1 MTAAETSSPR
11 PAPRRRRLWL
21 WVPLALVV
29 LAVGAAGLWFYVLGP
44 RPPDVDVAEAGPGVA
59 QDIAE
64 GRQSVRLFPFSAEA
78 WGNLGMI
85 LHLYE
90 YFPEAG
96 ECYARAAQLAP
107 RNPRWPY
114 LQGVIQMRFD
124 LERSL
129 PLLKRAVELG
139 GDVPTPRLL
148 YGEALL
154 LGGRPEA
161 AEGPFR
167 SVLEQQPD
175 NARALL
181 GLGRVAFG
189 RGDLAAS
196 RDFLE
201 RSAALAPRVRTTQA
215 LLGQVYLQGGD
226 AAAAEMKRALAA
238 TLPENPA
245 WPDPY
250 RKINL
255 QELRGEA
262 AAVFQSTALREQ
274 KKEKEAID
282 LLQRAL
288 VRHPQSATLQR
299 ALGRT
304 YVALGDYAAAD
315 KAYQEAVRLRPDSVE
330 SQYERGRLLE
340 HQGNPRAA
348 AESFRQALRLRP
360 HYGEA
365 HYHLGQCLEAQG
377 DTAGAIKAY
386 REAVHYQPELAAA
399 HQALGALLAMSSQYA
414 EAQEVLERA
423 LKLDP
428 SHEKTRQWLEIVR
441 RGASSSAAG
450 DKRP

>member
-1 MTAAETSSPR
+1 
-11 PAPRRRRLWL
+11 
-21 WVPLALVV
+21 
-29 LAVGAAGLWFYVLGP
+29 
-44 RPPDVDVAEAGPGVA
+44 VAE
-59 QDIAE
+59 DIAE
-64 GRQSVRLFPFSAEA
+64 ARGRARLLPFSADA
-78 WGNLGMI
+78 WGNLGLI

-107 RNPRWPY
+107 RTPRWHY

-124 LERSL
+124 LEASL
-129 PLLKRAVELG
+129 PLLKRAVDLG

-154 LGGRPEA
+154 LQGRPDEA
-161 AEGPFR
+161 EAPFR
-167 SVLEQQPD
+167 AALEQQTD

-181 GLGRVAFG
+181 GLGRVAFS

-201 RSAALAPRVRTTQA
+201 RSATLAPRVRTTHA
-215 LLGQVYLQGGD
+215 LLGQVYLQAGD
-226 AAAAEMKRALAA
+226 SASAEMKRAVAA

-250 RKINL
+250 RRGNL
-255 QELRGEA
+255 QELRGES
-262 AAVFQSTALREQ
+262 AVIFQSTALREQ
-274 KKEKEAID
+274 KKETEAIA
-282 LLQRAL
+282 LLQKAL

-304 YVALGDYAAAD
+304 YVALGEYAAAE
-315 KAYQEAVRLRPDSVE
+315 KAYQEAVRMAPDSVE
-330 SQYERGRLLE
+330 SHYERGRVLE
-340 HQGNPRAA
+340 HLGNHQAA
-348 AESFRQALRLRP
+348 AQSFRQALQLRP

-365 HYHLGQCLEAQG
+365 HFHLGQCLEAQG
-377 DTAGAIKAY
+377 DKAGAIQAY
-386 REAVHYQPELAAA
+386 RHAVHYQPELAAA
-399 HQALGALLAMSSQYA
+399 HQALGALLAMTSQYA
-414 EAQEVLERA
+414 EAREALEQA

-428 SHEKTRQWLEIVR
+428 SHAKTQQWLEIVR
-441 RGASSSAAG
+441 RGPASSAPG